1 MWRARSIIYCAA
13 FQGYVETDRG
23 GIGPDGIRAMM
34 FDRGYHDDDITD
46 EYGKFQILCRLIFL
60 TPWHATCIL
69 TAIARRSRSGANPEQ
84 VWQT

>member
-1 MWRARSIIYCAA
+1 MIFAA

-23 GIGPDGIRAMM
+23 GIGPDGIRAVM

-46 EYGKFQILCRLIFL
+46 EYGKFFFAVFSFSHHGMRHVEY
-60 TPWHATCIL
+60 TL
-69 TAIARRSRSGANPEQ
+69 TAIAPRSRSGANPEQ